1 MDIRDMRKL
10 TVKKAEGGT
19 AIVVQVVPRAS
30 KDEVVGV
37 QGDIIKVRLTA
48 APVDGAAN
56 EALVKFLA
64 KRLDIRPSSLEIVV
78 GHTSRQ
84 KVVSIIGLSPD
95 DVMQRLLP

>member
-19 AIVVQVVPRAS
+19 AIVVHVVPRAS

-37 QGDIIKVRLTA
+37 QGDVIKVRLTA

-64 KRLDIRPSSLEIVV
+64 KRLDIRPSALEIVV
-78 GHTSRQ
+78 GHTSRR